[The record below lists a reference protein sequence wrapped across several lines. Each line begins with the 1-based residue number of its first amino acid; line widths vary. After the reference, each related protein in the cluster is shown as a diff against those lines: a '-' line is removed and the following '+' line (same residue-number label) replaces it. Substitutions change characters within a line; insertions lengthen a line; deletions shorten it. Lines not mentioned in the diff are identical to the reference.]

1 MRVVEIWRKG
11 GKLSGNS
18 RRRRLMKRRLSKSR
32 RVEKKKK
39 IRDLQ
44 GEKDIMRKIK

>member
-18 RRRRLMKRRLSKSR
+18 RRRRLMKRRLRKSR
-32 RVEKKKK
+32 RIVEKK
-39 IRDLQ
+39 IRELQ
-44 GEKDIMRKIK
+44 GEKDNIRKIN

>member
-18 RRRRLMKRRLSKSR
+18 RRRRLMKRRLRKSR
-32 RVEKKKK
+32 RVEKKK

>member
-18 RRRRLMKRRLSKSR
+18 RRRRLMKRRLRKSR
-32 RVEKKKK
+32 RVEKKNK
-39 IRDLQ
+39 RFARRERYY
-44 GEKDIMRKIK
+44 EKD